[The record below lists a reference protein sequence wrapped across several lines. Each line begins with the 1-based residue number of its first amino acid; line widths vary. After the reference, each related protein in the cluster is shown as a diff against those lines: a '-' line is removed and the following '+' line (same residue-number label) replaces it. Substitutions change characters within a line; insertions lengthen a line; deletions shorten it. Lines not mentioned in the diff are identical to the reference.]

1 MSTNVNAAFTAN
13 VPPVAVSAFRDA
25 MRQLPGGV
33 SVITAGIGEDR
44 SGMTVIS
51 VASLAIDPPS
61 IVACVNRQSS
71 TWPLLQRYR
80 VFGVNILGA
89 GQQAVAD
96 RFTGRSGLKGTARF
110 ADARWITLVTG
121 VWLLSDALAALDCD
135 VEELIDRDLSFDRD
149 RAGEGGAGR
158 RRPRRIGLL
167 ARPLFGNNR
176 SPGGRRQWGKK
187 MNSHVA
193 TIIDFGAYR
202 ERKGPAISALGLRR
216 SEAMPNFAF
225 MIIRSQS
232 ACSGMTFG
240 WPRSRPAE
248 KPRNE

>member
-1 MSTNVNAAFTAN
+1 MNVNATFTAN
-13 VPPVAVSAFRDA
+13 VSPVAVSAFRDA

-51 VASLAIDPPS
+51 VSSLAVDPPS
-61 IVACVNRQSS
+61 IVVCVNRQSS

-96 RFTGRSGLKGTARF
+96 RFTGRSGLKGPARF

-135 VEELIDRDLSFDRD
+135 VEELIDRRSHSIVIGRARAVRVADGPAGLVYWRGRYSATTDLP
-149 RAGEGGAGR
+149 AGGD
-158 RRPRRIGLL
+158 
-167 ARPLFGNNR
+167 N
-176 SPGGRRQWGKK
+176 GGRK
-187 MNSHVA
+187 
-193 TIIDFGAYR
+193 
-202 ERKGPAISALGLRR
+202 
-216 SEAMPNFAF
+216 
-225 MIIRSQS
+225 
-232 ACSGMTFG
+232 
-240 WPRSRPAE
+240 
-248 KPRNE
+248 